1 MKPFLQ
7 IHLSIALLF
16 GIILVSN
23 TANAQCSGVLKT
35 TAINWDY
42 QYYNNASLPGSGIN
56 FMMGKNTMTLGW
68 SNTTFKG
75 IVNEHTAM
83 VGNDVKFT
91 LNSSGTPTVTLTF
104 MNPVENL
111 KFTLQDVDCRY
122 TVAPTA
128 KNASN
133 VPQVINL
140 SKPSGGT
147 SGISFNNT
155 TTPTFYYGTS
165 NVVLNSNAASINVS
179 IAGPVSTVTLSF
191 TKGSGTPSEYDIYLS
206 DISAC
211 TNSTWATD
219 YQAISAPETGQP
231 THMLVGYDSIIYV
244 INRLDNTATELFADA
259 SVTRLNTMAYDPYKQ
274 IIYYCDSKRD
284 ASNKTVFKYDVKT
297 GIKST
302 LITNVNSAPFNI
314 QTFAQGLATAGA
326 GFYDGYLFLG
336 TDSDLNDN
344 TPAAIYRIDIDAS
357 GNAIRASRFWGVNSQ
372 VPGTGGVN
380 YDWGDFVVNDGVLY
394 NFNGAVAAA
403 AGTALEYFDL
413 NAQSKLAG
421 YSYAPD
427 TLSQAALDYEG
438 KIYSLRIGQYYQELD
453 IATGTFGPKIFY
465 SGIPTTRVITDGAES
480 FKYPYDYG
488 DAPSSYGYAS
498 HVFRVPA
505 KINLTIGTKIDYE
518 MASFYSAGAKADDDD
533 AVSDEDGVNVAYFT
547 SNPIFNTDVA
557 YTLPVRAT
565 NKTGAAAY
573 MFGYLDFN
581 GNGVFDKNTERS
593 QMMTVP
599 DNSNNVL
606 FNLQWKGLTGGK
618 AGNSFVRIRISSDS
632 TELRYGSGYA
642 KSGEV
647 EDYQIPI
654 NANTLP
660 VELIA
665 FTAEGLE
672 NNTAKLIWST
682 ASEFNNDYFE
692 MERSDNDNNWSTIG
706 KVKGNGNSFSLINY
720 SFIDEKPENGT
731 NYYRLKQV
739 DFDGTFKYSSVVAV
753 SFTIKSNIA
762 EKNDI
767 TIYPNPTNDVVW
779 VKSSANVSQQE
790 QKQIDVFDTKGQ
802 QLYSAPQKE
811 NVQQIDLKYYENGM
825 YYIKIGNQSYRIIKN

>member
-1 MKPFLQ
+1 MVYFLNFCKVVAFC
-7 IHLSIALLF
+7 SI
-16 GIILVSN
+16 
-23 TANAQCSGVLKT
+23 TAN
-35 TAINWDY
+35 
-42 QYYNNASLPGSGIN
+42 
-56 FMMGKNTMTLGW
+56 
-68 SNTTFKG
+68 
-75 IVNEHTAM
+75 
-83 VGNDVKFT
+83 
-91 LNSSGTPTVTLTF
+91 
-104 MNPVENL
+104 
-111 KFTLQDVDCRY
+111 
-122 TVAPTA
+122 
-128 KNASN
+128 
-133 VPQVINL
+133 
-140 SKPSGGT
+140 
-147 SGISFNNT
+147 
-155 TTPTFYYGTS
+155 
-165 NVVLNSNAASINVS
+165 
-179 IAGPVSTVTLSF
+179 
-191 TKGSGTPSEYDIYLS
+191 
-206 DISAC
+206 
-211 TNSTWATD
+211 
-219 YQAISAPETGQP
+219 
-231 THMLVGYDSIIYV
+231 SIIYV

-284 ASNKTVFKYDVKT
+284 ATNKAVFKYDVKT
-297 GIKST
+297 GVKST
-302 LITNVNSAPFNI
+302 LIANVNNPPFNI

-326 GFYDGYLFLG
+326 GFYDGCLFLG

-344 TPAAIYRIDIDAS
+344 TPAAIYRIDFDGS

-372 VPGTGGVN
+372 VSGALK
-380 YDWGDFVVNDGVLY
+380 YDWGDFVINDGVLY
-394 NFNGAVAAA
+394 NFNGAAKADP
-403 AGTALEYFDL
+403 GTELEYFDL
-413 NAQSKLAG
+413 NAQSKIAG
-421 YSYAPD
+421 YSYQPAD

-438 KIYSLRIGQYYQELD
+438 RIYSLRIGQYYQELN

-465 SGIPTTRVITDGAES
+465 SGIASTRAITDGAES

-488 DAPSSYGYAS
+488 DAPASYGYAS

-518 MASFYSAGAKADDDD
+518 MASFYSPAAMADDNDGIN
-533 AVSDEDGVNVAYFT
+533 DEDGVNVTYFT
-547 SNPIFNTDVA
+547 TNPIYNTDVA

-565 NKTGAAAY
+565 NKTGAPAY

-599 DNSNNVL
+599 DNSNNAL

-618 AGNSFVRIRISSDS
+618 AGNSFVRIRLSSDS

-660 VELIA
+660 VELIS

-672 NNTAKLIWST
+672 NKTAKLIWST

-692 MERSDNDNNWSTIG
+692 IERTGTDNNWTTIG

-731 NYYRLKQV
+731 NYYRLKQT

-753 SFTIKSNIA
+753 SFSITSNSA
-762 EKNDI
+762 DKNDI

-779 VKSSANVSQQE
+779 VKSSANISQQE
-790 QKQIDVFDTKGQ
+790 QKQIDVFDTQGQ
-802 QLYSAPQKE
+802 QLYSTPQKE
-811 NVQQIDLKYYENGM
+811 NIQQIDLKYYENGM